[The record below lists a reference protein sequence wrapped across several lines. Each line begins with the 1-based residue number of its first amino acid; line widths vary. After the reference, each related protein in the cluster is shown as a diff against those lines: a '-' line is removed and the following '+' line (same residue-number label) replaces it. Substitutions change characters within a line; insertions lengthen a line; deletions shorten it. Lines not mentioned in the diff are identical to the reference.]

1 MNDHQR
7 RERLKQIVDE
17 SLALPPGGRRRAF
30 LEQACAGDAALLDE
44 ALATLAALE
53 SAEAHGFLPT
63 DAGNETAALDA
74 AFTSDAPAA
83 ASERPGQRIGRY
95 KLLQQIGE
103 GGMGTVWMAEQ
114 TTPVVR
120 RVALK
125 VIKLGMD
132 SRAVV
137 ARFEAERQA
146 LALMD
151 HPHIARVLDAG
162 TTDNGRPYFAMDLV
176 RGQPATEYA
185 DLHGLT
191 IPQRLDLFRQVCS
204 AVQHA
209 HQKGVIHRDLKPA
222 NVLVSTEDDRPFAKV
237 IDFGIAKA
245 VGRRLTDLTLF
256 TQHGGMVGTL
266 EYMSPEQADASPD
279 VDTRS
284 DVYSL
289 GVMLYELLT
298 GVTPLGRDRL
308 GKAAFD
314 ELRRIIR
321 EEEPP
326 RPSTRVT
333 TAAAA
338 GSLADV
344 AKHRRTEPRR
354 LGVLMRGELD
364 WVVMR
369 ALEKERGRRY
379 ESAGAL
385 AEDLRRHAAGEPV
398 EAAPPGAVYRL
409 RKLARRHKGKFAAAA
424 AVVLALLI
432 GLAATAAYASKA
444 KREAKRAD
452 AEATAAVAQR
462 DLARSAATRASAA
475 ETSALAAKEA
485 TDHQSYVAAI
495 RGAATAARAGDT
507 DAALRQLDAAPQRYR
522 GWEWDWLRNTTDQSV
537 SKFTLSQA
545 SAATLSRD
553 GRRVAQQQW
562 GNGGTVLVDAATG
575 EELAA
580 LPFHDPKGNGFV
592 YFSDDSSRLAVG
604 GDDGKLSVLNA
615 RDGSTISIAAGFGKW
630 VDDVLFSADMTR
642 IAIFASNASIRVHDV
657 ATGAELWRREA
668 ADDGDESYFSCF
680 SISPD
685 GRSVAIGLVSGEVTV
700 WDVASGGAIWS
711 IPAPSEPP
719 ADSNPV
725 GVTNVEFSPDGI
737 HVVTA
742 ENQFDLKVRSAA
754 TGELVFTLTADV
766 GRFSF
771 SGNGRYLLVKGNTF
785 KLVDLVERRTVLE
798 MPAAPYFTVAAMN
811 EQGDRLLLVNTGGDA
826 GRVVQ
831 LWDVRAGRKLAGFH
845 GLSVMVA
852 DLAFCKGTNL
862 VRAESFDGQIMTWDA
877 TLGEPEAYQPVVIDN
892 AEGLACV
899 AVSDDG
905 ERLAI
910 GTTDGL
916 IYLYD
921 TRDWRRI
928 ITLLADS
935 GDYIH
940 EVAFDA
946 TGEQLAVRFGGWVR
960 VRRLGAGHDRLLM
973 YGESEDAE
981 QVSSMT
987 IRKTDNTLFIGSD
1000 HGKIHS
1006 LSLVDAEAQAQ
1017 RFAEYEGPLD
1027 KLYASASGG
1036 RLAVTAYDK
1045 PEAMLDGRTGALI
1058 ASDETTRPA
1067 ADAGAA
1073 GDEADGQFYPDV
1085 RARAQARLKL
1095 PAWTQ
1100 LRLGPDPRRVFSLA
1114 STGNGFRVWDLTPGG
1129 SADPILRV
1137 DGGSEEVEDLV
1148 LLPDGHRA
1156 VAIRRGSWDAPRGES
1171 GFTVWDNASAAQ
1183 KLARRREGLAAR
1195 REAEPLV
1202 QRLISGSGDR
1212 SARGTFP
1219 MLAAVRADRSLAPLV
1234 RTQAVNLL
1242 LSEADRRQRE
1252 ELAIAGAI
1260 AAVHSLAR

>member
-1 MNDHQR
+1 MSNELPFPPND
-7 RERLKQIVDE
+7 
-17 SLALPPGGRRRAF
+17 P
-30 LEQACAGDAALLDE
+30 AA
-44 ALATLAALE
+44 AA
-53 SAEAHGFLPT
+53 
-63 DAGNETAALDA
+63 ETAALDA
-74 AFTSDAPAA
+74 AFAASSPAA

-409 RKLARRHKGKFAAAA
+409 RKLARRHKGKVAAAA

-432 GLAATAAYASKA
+432 GLIATTAFAAKA
-444 KREAKRAD
+444 RREAKRAD
-452 AEATAAVAQR
+452 AQTTAAVEQR

-485 TDHQSYVAAI
+485 TDHQSYIAAI

-507 DAALRQLDAAPQRYR
+507 EAALRQLDAAPQRYR
-522 GWEWDWLRNTTDQSV
+522 GWEWHWLRNTTDQAV
-537 SKFTLSQA
+537 STVAVENVYGGTLSP
-545 SAATLSRD
+545 D
-553 GRRVAQQQW
+553 GRRATFKRS
-562 GNGGTVLVDAATG
+562 GDDAALLVDAATG
-575 EELAA
+575 AQLAA
-580 LPFHDPKGNGFV
+580 LPVHDPDGEGFTS
-592 YFSDDSSRLAVG
+592 FSPDGSRFAAS
-604 GDDGKLSVLNA
+604 GDDGKVLVVDA
-615 RDGSTISIAAGFGKW
+615 RYGTPVSTAVGPGETVVVIQ
-630 VDDVLFSADMTR
+630 FSADAKR
-642 IAIFASNASIRVHDV
+642 FVVLSNFHVRLCETE
-657 ATGAELWRREA
+657 TGAELWRLEA
-668 ADDGDESYFSCF
+668 PGEGDERVFRCCSL
-680 SISPD
+680 SPD
-685 GRSVAIGLVSGEVTV
+685 GRRVAVGSARGELTV
-700 WDVASGGAIWS
+700 WDVTLNKVVWS
-711 IPAPSEPP
+711 LPAPSDPE
-719 ADSNPV
+719 V
-725 GVTNVEFSPDGI
+725 GGMFNVEFSPDGVHLVTFQNPNTI
-737 HVVTA
+737 SVWDAGTGEVLFGSGDYNNGWTVFSGDGRRMVVFNEHVAV
-742 ENQFDLKVRSAA
+742 FDLTERRVVFETPSSDRSAGIA
-754 TGELVFTLTADV
+754 I
-766 GRFSF
+766 
-771 SGNGRYLLVKGNTF
+771 SGS
-785 KLVDLVERRTVLE
+785 
-798 MPAAPYFTVAAMN
+798 
-811 EQGDRLLLVNTGGDA
+811 GDRLLLITRKGEMV
-826 GRVVQ
+826 
-831 LWDVRAGRKLAGFH
+831 LWDVESGGKLATFQGRPDDASWNV
-845 GLSVMVA
+845 GV
-852 DLAFCKGTNL
+852 AFCEGSGEIRSVEKGGGPI
-862 VRAESFDGQIMTWDA
+862 RTWDVG
-877 TLGEPEAYQPVVIDN
+877 TGQPNLYQDISVGGEDSFSA
-892 AEGLACV
+892 A
-899 AVSDDG
+899 AVSADG
-905 ERLAI
+905 ERLAV
-910 GTTDGL
+910 GTQQGL
-916 IYLYD
+916 IHLYD
-921 TRDWRRI
+921 TRDWRKI
-928 ITLLADS
+928 ITFTADN
-935 GDYIH
+935 GNYIADL
-940 EVAFDA
+940 AFDA
-946 TGEQLAVRFGGWVR
+946 TGDQLVLRPSTWVKISRF
-960 VRRLGAGHDRLLM
+960 LQ
-973 YGESEDAE
+973 GESKVFYYREDDKWMNGIA
-981 QVSSMT
+981 VN
-987 IRKTDNTLFIGSD
+987 RFDNTLYIGSNTGNILRID
-1000 HGKIHS
+1000 
-1006 LSLVDAEAQAQ
+1006 LNAENLQAQ
-1017 RFAEYEGPLD
+1017 KFATC
-1027 KLYASASGG
+1027 SSSISGLCAKPDG
-1036 RLAVTAYDK
+1036 SRLAVMQDK
-1045 PEAMLDGRTGALI
+1045 AHFLMLDAHTGALL
-1058 ASDETTRPA
+1058 ATREGDGVAADFSPA
-1067 ADAGAA
+1067 AEDLALDRQVLPISLDQPIARFTGSAWNQVRY
-1073 GDEADGQFYPDV
+1073 GSDG
-1085 RARAQARLKL
+1085 RRL
-1095 PAWTQ
+1095 
-1100 LRLGPDPRRVFSLA
+1100 FSLA
-1114 STGNGFRVWDLTPGG
+1114 FGSFGFKVWDPLPGG
-1129 SADPILRV
+1129 STETVLHV
-1137 DGGSEEVEDLV
+1137 DDDSRWFFRALTP
-1148 LLPDGHRA
+1148 LPDGKRI
-1156 VAIRRGSWDAPRGES
+1156 VALAPGSTLR
-1171 GFTVWDNASAAQ
+1171 VWDNATTAE
-1183 KLARRREGLAAR
+1183 KIARRREGEAAR
-1195 REAEPLV
+1195 REAEPVVAKLLGPSGDQSVRGVFPLIAAAKADATLRPLV
-1202 QRLISGSGDR
+1202 Q
-1212 SARGTFP
+1212 
-1219 MLAAVRADRSLAPLV
+1219 
-1234 RTQAVNLL
+1234 TQAVNLL
-1242 LSEADRRQRE
+1242 LGEAERRQR
-1252 ELAIAGAI
+1252 AMMAVV
-1260 AAVHSLAR
+1260 AAVQASRALVH